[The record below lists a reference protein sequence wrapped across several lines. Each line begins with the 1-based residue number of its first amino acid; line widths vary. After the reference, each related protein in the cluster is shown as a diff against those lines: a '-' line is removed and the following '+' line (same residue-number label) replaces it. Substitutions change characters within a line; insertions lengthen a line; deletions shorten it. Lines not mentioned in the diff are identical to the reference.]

1 MEMQSIHGHEVMHM
15 MADAGRAF
23 TKDELVAEIGAK
35 FGATARFH
43 TCSAED
49 MDGAALVEFLAA
61 RGKFQSAGDLGM
73 TLDVSAIC
81 NH

>member
-1 MEMQSIHGHEVMHM
+1 METQSIHGHEVMHM
-15 MADAGRAF
+15 IADAGRAF
-23 TKDELVAEIGAK
+23 MKEELVAEIGAK
-35 FGATARFH
+35 FGETARFH

-49 MDGAALVEFLAA
+49 MDAAALVEFLAA

-73 TLDVSAIC
+73 TLDASAIC